1 MFEQFYPSE
10 MKESTYSIDFDALYK
25 KGYRNVIFD
34 IDNTLVCHGAPQTE
48 QSLSF
53 LKGLMNKG
61 FGVLFLSNN
70 KEPRVKSFNDPLGA
84 KYIYK
89 AGKPGVKG
97 YLRAVEMLGGTV
109 DNTLFVGDQLFTD
122 VWGANKVGM
131 HTILVKPIDKHEEF
145 QIVLKRI
152 LEKPILRSYERMLK
166 KTTQFG
172 LIGNPVSHSKS
183 PLIHNTFAE
192 LRGDNLEYNLYPLEE
207 QELGNALKRFKKLN
221 FKGINVTIPYKEKV
235 IPYLCGV
242 SETAA
247 KVGAVNTLK
256 LTGKGYYGTNT
267 DITGIVRTLRDKE
280 IVVKGHE
287 GVVLG
292 AGGAAKAAAYA
303 LYAEGASKVYVVNRT
318 FEKAQSLCENLNTSF
333 ETEIFTALPLSGLA
347 MLESGFVC
355 LQATSLGLKGEDALV
370 TEDSFYEKMSAAMET
385 VPMRTTDFIER
396 CKEQGV
402 KCPNGFSM
410 LLYQAVEAYEIWN
423 SCVLTKEQIDIV
435 RSKLENE

>member
-347 MLESGFVC
+347 MLEPGFVC